1 MYSMQGL
8 RDSGSHVLR
17 FHSEPK
23 LPAALQLGTPKEQ
36 LQPASSFEKKP
47 RDGLWSTE
55 GQT

>member
-17 FHSEPK
+17 FHPEPK
-23 LPAALQLGTPKEQ
+23 LPAALQLGTPQEQ